1 MYTQGPS
8 TLFLNQKSRS
18 GAGDRVGPL
27 VHRVGSPPTRRA
39 PTHMSLEALLEAGS
53 KATSAIDYFLERLC
67 ELSNMK
73 TVKFI
78 SWHTQV
84 APAGGQNK

>member
-1 MYTQGPS
+1 
-8 TLFLNQKSRS
+8 
-18 GAGDRVGPL
+18 
-27 VHRVGSPPTRRA
+27 
-39 PTHMSLEALLEAGS
+39 MSLEALLEAGS
-53 KATSAIDYFLERLC
+53 KATSAINYFLERLC

-84 APAGGQNK
+84 APGGGQNK